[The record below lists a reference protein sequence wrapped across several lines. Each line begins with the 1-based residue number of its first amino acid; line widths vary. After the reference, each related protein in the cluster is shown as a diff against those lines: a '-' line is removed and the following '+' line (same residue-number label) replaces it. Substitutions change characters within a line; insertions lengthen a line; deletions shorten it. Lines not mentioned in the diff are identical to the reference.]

1 MRDELISAIE
11 DWVPALHGQL
21 DRQTPLI
28 TSGRIDSL
36 GLVRLVMWIERKVG
50 RPIDV
55 AGIEMAKELDSV
67 DAIVGFVA
75 RERDRH

>member
-1 MRDELISAIE
+1 MHAELKRAIE
-11 DWVPALHGQL
+11 DWVPALQGEV

-36 GLVRLVMWIERKVG
+36 GLFRLVMWIEGKVG

-55 AGIEMAKELDSV
+55 AGIEMAKELDNI
-67 DAIVGFVA
+67 DAIVRFVV
-75 RERDRH
+75 RERDRR

>member
-1 MRDELISAIE
+1 MHDELIRAIE
-11 DWVPALHGQL
+11 DWVPALHGEV

-50 RPIDV
+50 HPIDV
-55 AGIEMAKELDSV
+55 AGIEMAKELDSI
-67 DAIVGFVA
+67 DAIVGFVV
-75 RERDRH
+75 RQRDGR